1 MKVFVFPLL
10 YDNIATT
17 LEATHLLSQILRGQ
31 ESGHGLAGS
40 PAQGLMNLHSRRWP
54 RCPCHLELRV
64 LFQAC
69 SDRWKTSLLAAAG
82 LRCPC
87 FSARCWM
94 TSLPCGSQGQSTAQ
108 MFAFVWASWS
118 ESADFFFFLSLSR
131 VHSIRSSS
139 PRIISILRFISPL
152 VSHLIVRVKFR
163 LSHCFTHSQRA
174 GYTTLWVIG
183 GLLEFCLF
191 QVTYHDTH
199 FLLQIG
205 HFKQDFTK
213 SAVWFNIFDTP
224 KS

>member
-118 ESADFFFFLSLSR
+118 ESADFFFFISFKSSFHQVKLTEDNFHFEIYQSTGQSPNRKSEIPSQSLFHPLIACRLYHVVGHWGSLRILSVLGN
-131 VHSIRSSS
+131 
-139 PRIISILRFISPL
+139 IS
-152 VSHLIVRVKFR
+152 
-163 LSHCFTHSQRA
+163 
-174 GYTTLWVIG
+174 
-183 GLLEFCLF
+183 
-191 QVTYHDTH
+191 
-199 FLLQIG
+199 
-205 HFKQDFTK
+205 
-213 SAVWFNIFDTP
+213 
-224 KS
+224 